1 MIQLPAANMRAG
13 EVPNIPTV
21 PTKGNDLGDIFQDMR
36 HGDSDMIIELCVFC
50 VELKAKSHA
59 ATSTG
64 WNAVSQCWPM
74 T

>member
-1 MIQLPAANMRAG
+1 MIQLPAPYVVALKIPDRPDIPAEGHHLGNIFKNMG
-13 EVPNIPTV
+13 
-21 PTKGNDLGDIFQDMR
+21 